1 MRRVSSRQNDAVR
14 AFRTLANEPDWTG
27 TRLLLDG
34 AHLIH
39 EALEV
44 DLRFEIAAVASSR
57 LDADTEERRLA
68 DALERRGV
76 DMIVAA
82 DQIFDAMSPVKTPSG
97 IVAIAARTP
106 SSTAEV
112 CQEAKGLTLAT
123 VDVQDPGN
131 LGALVRVAEAG
142 GVTGMFVCTAGRSGA
157 AHPFSWRALR
167 GSMGSVLRMPLVGDI
182 TASEAIE
189 CLHAAG
195 ARVVAAVPRDGR
207 DPDAVDWSGHVGL
220 VVGGEGPGLD
230 EALLAGCDERV
241 TVPMAPPVE
250 SLNVA
255 VAGAI
260 LVYAARRQRQ

>member
-14 AFRTLANEPDWTG
+14 SFRALANEPDSSG

-34 AHLIH
+34 AHLVH

-44 DLRFEIAAVASSR
+44 GVRFEIAAVASSR

-76 DMIVAA
+76 DVIVAA
-82 DQIFDAMSPVKTPSG
+82 DQIFDAMSPVRTPSG
-97 IVAIAARTP
+97 IVAIVAREP
-106 SSTAEV
+106 SSTHGV
-112 CQEAKGLTLAT
+112 CQDAEGFTLAT

-131 LGALVRVAEAG
+131 LGALVCVAEAG
-142 GVTGMFVCTAGRSGA
+142 GVTGMLVCTSGRSGA
-157 AHPFSWRALR
+157 AHPFSWKSLR
-167 GSMGSVLRMPLVGDI
+167 GSMGSALRLPLVAGL
-182 TASEAIE
+182 TASEAVD
-189 CLHAAG
+189 CLHTAG

-230 EALLAGCDERV
+230 TPILAACDERV
-241 TVPMAPPVE
+241 TVPMAPQVE

-260 LVYAARRQRQ
+260 LVYAARRQRR